1 MRRQA
6 ISARLLAMTNAGA
19 PTVKVCRI
27 GAAWPA
33 FTSAPSGPRPAP
45 EAHPPLDG
53 RNAILTLLTS
63 NNPTRQV
70 ACVNARPCRGRKPPH
85 NLSSIGRTTGGAGDV
100 TVTELIGARAKE
112 LATMDI
118 FAGCPIEDLVPL
130 AASVEPLRTAAGQV
144 LMQQGE
150 QAVSFLLISSGAAEI
165 RHVDSNG
172 VVYVGQACAGEIIG
186 EIALLRE
193 VPRIATV
200 TTTEPLTGWIGD
212 NTAFTQM
219 VLIPGVML
227 RLLRLVRQRL
237 AAFITPIPVRVREG
251 TQLLLRPVLPGDRER
266 TVHGHVHFSSET
278 LYRRFMT
285 ARAPTPA
292 LMHYLAEVDYVD
304 HFVWVMTDGSD
315 PVADARFVRDL
326 TDPTVAEVAFTVG
339 DAYQGRGI
347 GSFLIGALS
356 IAAKVDG
363 VERFSARMLSEN
375 VPMRAIMD
383 RYGAVW
389 QREDIGVITTV
400 IDVPRQRDL
409 IFGQDMADQ
418 IKRVARQVIEVVG

>member
-1 MRRQA
+1 
-6 ISARLLAMTNAGA
+6 
-19 PTVKVCRI
+19 
-27 GAAWPA
+27 
-33 FTSAPSGPRPAP
+33 
-45 EAHPPLDG
+45 
-53 RNAILTLLTS
+53 
-63 NNPTRQV
+63 
-70 ACVNARPCRGRKPPH
+70 
-85 NLSSIGRTTGGAGDV
+85 
-100 TVTELIGARAKE
+100 VTELIGARAEE

-172 VVYVGQACAGEIIG
+172 VVSIGQACAGEIIG

-212 NTAFTQM
+212 KDAFTRM
-219 VLIPGVML
+219 VQIPGVML

-237 AAFITPIPVRVREG
+237 AAFITPIPVRVRDG
-251 TQLLLRPVLPGDRER
+251 TLLLLRPVLPGDRQR

-315 PVADARFVRDL
+315 PVADARFVRDQ
-326 TDPTVAEVAFTVG
+326 TDPTVAEIAFTVA

-356 IAAKVDG
+356 IAARVDG

-400 IDVPRQRDL
+400 VDVPRQRDL
-409 IFGQDMADQ
+409 IFGRDMAGQ
-418 IKRVARQVIEVVG
+418 IKRVARQVIEAVG